1 MSKKKKKV
9 KVVYKDAPKKAATQS
24 FSEQIRN
31 QKLDPEQQKEATSRL
46 VTLFKKLGEKPE
58 PILDMF
64 YRLEIPWARAELTI
78 DGVVDNYIIIKAVEL
93 EAGEARHQHAG
104 SIVNR
109 LYGDKVNLPPEPEYD
124 PKFVEPQEYKEA
136 LANWQEVPAPE
147 PAPAFAT
154 MEEEPLAEWEK
165 ELMKNEQT
173 KAEQVEDS
181 DEYLRGIQG

>member
-1 MSKKKKKV
+1 MGKKKKKV

-31 QKLDPEQQKEATSRL
+31 PKLDPEQQKEATSRL

-109 LYGDKVNLPPEPEYD
+109 LYGDKVAKQMPEMPPNTHNPVTGEELP
-124 PKFVEPQEYKEA
+124 K
-136 LANWQEVPAPE
+136 PE
-147 PAPAFAT
+147 PAPAFTT
-154 MEEEPLAEWEK
+154 MEDEPLAKWEK
-165 ELMKNEQT
+165 ELLSNEQAN
-173 KAEQVEDS
+173 AEQADE
-181 DEYLRGIQG
+181 EYLRGIQG